1 VIARIH
7 PRRRQVVGVLRYLF
21 GPGERDEHV
30 RPRLVAVWDGAGDLA
45 DLEPP
50 VQASGRR
57 DVRALAELLMQPVR
71 AAANPPATPVWHCS
85 IRNAVTDRV
94 LSDERWAHVANRL
107 MAAVGLAPPGDDRA
121 VRWVAVRHSDD
132 HVHLVATLVRQ
143 DGRTAWAWRDR
154 LNARRV
160 CRQLEDEL
168 DLVRTGPADHTGH
181 QRPSP
186 VELNKARRLARA
198 ETGRDELRRR
208 VRAAAAA
215 AVGEGEFFARL
226 ADLGVLAR
234 RRESTIHLG
243 EFTGYTVALKS
254 HTTARGEPVWYAG
267 GSLARD
273 LTLPKLRHRWA
284 RPPEQPEPTVG
295 AVRVTAGAR
304 AEAMHQ
310 AAQAIRAAADA
321 IRHLA
326 TRNPAAAQAVAQAAS
341 DTLTALAA
349 TVEAHRR
356 GPLTRAVDLFDKA
369 TRLPAGEVAA
379 ATTGSARL
387 RSLSRLVYAMGRAG
401 SHDDSTAML
410 ALVHALADF
419 ADTVADLREAQQ
431 RLDQARAARTVAQQ
445 LRAAAHAGGRLGPA
459 TPALT
464 SVDPAA
470 APRSADP
477 TASQDPTRAPSTRD
491 TPHGGTSR

>member
-1 VIARIH
+1 
-7 PRRRQVVGVLRYLF
+7 
-21 GPGERDEHV
+21 
-30 RPRLVAVWDGAGDLA
+30 
-45 DLEPP
+45 
-50 VQASGRR
+50 
-57 DVRALAELLMQPVR
+57 
-71 AAANPPATPVWHCS
+71 VWHCS
-85 IRNAVTDRV
+85 IRNAATDRV

-107 MAAVGLAPPGDDRA
+107 MAAVDLAPPRDERA

-154 LNARRV
+154 LNARRG

-186 VELNKARRLARA
+186 VELNKARRFRRP

-215 AVGEGEFFARL
+215 AVEEAEFFARL
-226 ADLGVLAR
+226 ADAGVLVR
-234 RRESTIHLG
+234 RRESTIHPG

-254 HTTARGEPVWYAG
+254 HTTASGEPVWYSG

-284 RPPEQPEPTVG
+284 RPTEQPEPTVG

-310 AAQAIRAAADA
+310 AAHAIWAAADA
-321 IRHLA
+321 IRHLE

-369 TRLPAGEVAA
+369 TRMPGGEVPP
-379 ATTGSARL
+379 ATTSSARL

-401 SHDDSTAML
+401 NHEDDSTAML
-410 ALVHALADF
+410 ALVHALADL
-419 ADTVADLREAQQ
+419 ADTIADLREAQQ
-431 RLDQARAARTVAQQ
+431 RLDQARAARTAAQQ
-445 LRAAAHAGGRLGPA
+445 LRAAAHAGGRLGPT

-464 SVDPAA
+464 TVDPAA
-470 APRSADP
+470 APPSAES
-477 TASQDPTRAPSTRD
+477 AAGQDPTRASSTRD
-491 TPHGGTSR
+491 TPHEGTSR